1 MKDQKDSLQS
11 RLLDFFS
18 EEDYKPLTVGE
29 IEDVFGFED
38 ADEFKELVKTL
49 VRMEGQGLVVRSRSN
64 RYGLPE
70 RMNLLRG
77 KFIGHAKGFG
87 FVTPDIEGM
96 DDVFIPPH
104 EVNGAIN
111 GDIVLIRVLKESFG
125 DRREGTVTKVVERGQ
140 TSFVGTFQANRGFGF
155 VVLDDKKL
163 PMDIFIAKGD
173 TLGAVDGHKVVVE
186 VATWPEDLKSAT
198 GYITKILGHKNDPGV
213 DILSI
218 LYKHDIPPEFP
229 DEVIAA
235 AQRVPDEITEADIEG
250 RRDLR
255 HETIVTI
262 DGADAKDLDD
272 AVTVTKNGD
281 GTYKLG
287 VHIADVSYYVT
298 QGSVIDIEAYDRAT
312 SVYLT
317 DRVIPMIPHRLSNGI
332 CSLNPQVDRLTL
344 SCEMI
349 IDANGNVISHE
360 IFQSVIKTT
369 ERMTYKDVYKI
380 LVEQD
385 EELITRYES
394 LVPMFKNMAELS
406 SILRHKREMRG
417 AIDFDFK
424 ESKVIVNEDGW
435 PVDIELRERTV
446 AEKLIEDFML
456 AANETVAEHFHWMN
470 VPFLYRIHEDPKPE
484 KLQRFFEFVT
494 NFGILIKGTGNT
506 VHPKALQDVLKA
518 IDGMPEEPVISTM
531 LLRSMQ
537 QAKYYPESLG
547 HFGLST
553 DFYTHFTSPIRRY
566 PDLIVHRLIRTYL
579 INKDTSRETIA
590 QWSMAMDE
598 IADHTSERER
608 RAVDAERDT
617 DSLKKAQYMS
627 DKIGEEFEGIVS
639 SITNFG
645 IFVELPNTIEGLVHI
660 SNMTDDYYRFDDRQM
675 IMIGERTNRQFRIG
689 DEVMVR
695 VANVIIEESSIDFE
709 IVGMV
714 TSYGRTRKAAPT
726 VIHARKN
733 YNDNKGGSGSR
744 RGSRNEDERGG
755 RGGRRGGRNEEE
767 RSSRGSRR
775 GGRNEEERS
784 SRDNHRGGR
793 SEEERG
799 KRGERREN
807 DRDPR
812 GSRKDS
818 SSPGP
823 KKRVKQKQKFYEGI
837 AKKNKKKKS
846 KRK

>member
-1 MKDQKDSLQS
+1 MKDQKDTLQS

-18 EEDYKPLTVGE
+18 TDDYKPLTVGE
-29 IEDVFGFED
+29 IEDEFGFED
-38 ADEFKELVKTL
+38 AEEFKELVKTL

-87 FVTPDIEGM
+87 FVTPDVEGM

-104 EVNGAIN
+104 EINGAIN

-235 AQRVPDEITEADIEG
+235 AQRVPDEITEADLVG

-272 AVTVTKNGD
+272 AVTVTKNVD

-349 IDANGNVISHE
+349 IDANGNVVAHE

-380 LVEQD
+380 LEEQD
-385 EELITRYES
+385 EALIERYEP

-406 SILRHKREMRG
+406 GILRRKREMRG

-424 ESKVIVNEDGW
+424 ESKVIVNEEGW

-518 IDGMPEEPVISTM
+518 IEGMPEEPVISTM

-566 PDLIVHRLIRTYL
+566 PDLVVHRLIRTYL

-617 DSLKKAQYMS
+617 DALKKAQYMS

-689 DEVMVR
+689 DEVTVR

-714 TSYGRTRKAAPT
+714 TTYGRTRKAAPT

-733 YNDNKGGSGSR
+733 YSDNKGGRSR
-744 RGSRNEDERGG
+744 RSTRSDEEKGG
-755 RGGRRGGRNEEE
+755 RGGNRRGGRQEDDRGT
-767 RSSRGSRR
+767 RSSS
-775 GGRNEEERS
+775 
-784 SRDNHRGGR
+784 
-793 SEEERG
+793 
-799 KRGERREN
+799 KQGERRES

-812 GSRKDS
+812 GRRKDD

-837 AKKNKKKKS
+837 AKKGKKKKT